1 MKMSLVV
8 DGLRSDVIS
17 VGELGDDTV
26 AEVADRIA
34 EVLGRS
40 IPSRILDLLSEVAA
54 EVSAELPDGR
64 LEIRVAGDD
73 VDLAYVDDAPARADS
88 PAGAGAGDGDGERDR
103 DMSARITL
111 RLSESLKARV
121 EEGAAREGISVNAFI
136 VRTLEHG
143 AAGGHKRKS
152 HVGNRLRGYG
162 TT

>member
-8 DGLRSDVIS
+8 DGLRADVVS

-34 EVLGRS
+34 DVLGRS
-40 IPSRILDLLSEVAA
+40 MPSRILDLLSDVAA

-64 LEIRVAGDD
+64 VEIRVAGDD
-73 VDLAYVDDAPARADS
+73 VHLAYVEAAPVAAGE
-88 PAGAGAGDGDGERDR
+88 PAGDAERDRDR

-111 RLSESLKARV
+111 RLGESLKARV
-121 EEGAAREGISVNAFI
+121 EEGAAREGISVNTFI
-136 VRTLEHG
+136 VRTLEHSASG
-143 AAGGHKRKS
+143 EHKAKS
-152 HVGNRLRGYG
+152 YARNRLRGYG

>member
-1 MKMSLVV
+1 MKMSWVV

-40 IPSRILDLLSEVAA
+40 IPSRILDLLSEISA

-64 LEIRVAGDD
+64 VEIRVSGDD
-73 VDLAYVDDAPARADS
+73 VDLAYVEDS
-88 PAGAGAGDGDGERDR
+88 PARSADADADSGGEPDRDR

-121 EEGAAREGISVNAFI
+121 EEGAVRQGVSVNTFI

-143 AAGGHKRKS
+143 SSGQHKQKNYAR
-152 HVGNRLRGYG
+152 NRLRGYG

>member
-8 DGLRSDVIS
+8 DGLRSDVVS

-40 IPSRILDLLSEVAA
+40 IPSRILDLLSDVAA

-64 LEIRVAGDD
+64 VEIRIAGDD
-73 VDLAYVDDAPARADS
+73 VVLAYVEEAPAGV
-88 PAGAGAGDGDGERDR
+88 AGPVGEADGDRDR
-103 DMSARITL
+103 DMSARISL
-111 RLSESLKARV
+111 RLSETLKARV

-143 AAGGHKRKS
+143 ASGEQKRKS
-152 HVGNRLRGYG
+152 YAGHRLRGYG

>member
-34 EVLGRS
+34 ELLGRS

-64 LEIRVAGDD
+64 VEIRVAGDD
-73 VDLAYVDDAPARADS
+73 VDLAYVEDVPTQTTGFEGS
-88 PAGAGAGDGDGERDR
+88 GEGDRERDR

-121 EEGAAREGISVNAFI
+121 EEGAARQGISVNAFI
-136 VRTLEHG
+136 VRTLELG
-143 AAGGHKRKS
+143 ASSEPKRKNYAR
-152 HVGNRLRGYG
+152 NRLRGYG
-162 TT
+162 TA

>member
-8 DGLRSDVIS
+8 EGLRSDVVS

-34 EVLGRS
+34 ALLGRS
-40 IPSRILDLLSEVAA
+40 VPGRVLDLLSDVAA
-54 EVSAELPDGR
+54 EVSAELPEGH

-73 VDLAYVDDAPARADS
+73 VDLAYVEDAPAVAPR
-88 PAGAGAGDGDGERDR
+88 GAEGEGGEL
-103 DMSARITL
+103 SARITL

-121 EEGAAREGISVNAFI
+121 ESGAAHEGISVNAYV
-136 VRTLEHG
+136 VRVLER
-143 AAGGHKRKS
+143 AASADRNGVRSGRAGH
-152 HVGNRLRGYG
+152 RLRGYG